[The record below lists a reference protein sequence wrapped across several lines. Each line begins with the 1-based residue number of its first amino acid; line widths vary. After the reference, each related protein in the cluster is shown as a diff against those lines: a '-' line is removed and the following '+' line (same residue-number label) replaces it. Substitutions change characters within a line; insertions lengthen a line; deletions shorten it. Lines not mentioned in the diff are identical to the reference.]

1 MSDAAAHGL
10 TLRARADTLASGFPS
25 LLASAENLASLAV
38 LGPHGRR
45 RPGLGAEFWQ
55 YRPAEHTDGL
65 RDIDWR
71 RSARSDDRYVR
82 QMELQVAQSLSI
94 WVDQAASMDFSSN
107 PQRDTK
113 ATRAEVLALAA
124 ALLMVNA
131 GERVGLINDGLT
143 PKIGLPQVE
152 KMAMSLASA
161 KRSDEYQAP
170 RKTDL
175 LPGSHTLFVSDFLGD
190 WDQILA
196 GLENAAGQ
204 RVNGILV
211 QVLDPVEED
220 FPYSRRVLFE
230 SVGGSI
236 AFETKQAG
244 SLKDRFQAKLKER
257 QDALRTLARNTGWQL
272 LFHRTDQNALDALR
286 WIFLAMEKAR

>member
-94 WVDQAASMDFSSN
+94 WVDQAASMDFSSS

-161 KRSDEYQAP
+161 KPQSIPTPSAPSRSQSAAQAAP
-170 RKTDL
+170 FGPT
-175 LPGSHTLFVSDFLGD
+175 
-190 WDQILA
+190 Q
-196 GLENAAGQ
+196 
-204 RVNGILV
+204 
-211 QVLDPVEED
+211 
-220 FPYSRRVLFE
+220 SRRVAQPMRGPT
-230 SVGGSI
+230 V
-236 AFETKQAG
+236 
-244 SLKDRFQAKLKER
+244 
-257 QDALRTLARNTGWQL
+257 TG
-272 LFHRTDQNALDALR
+272 
-286 WIFLAMEKAR
+286 